1 MPLVVPGVTTN
12 SSNKTE
18 EWQNKLVGKKLHDS
32 EHNETMFC
40 KKELPEH
47 HRIIA
52 PGQMVTRDFH
62 ENRLNVHVD
71 ESGTVTHVQH
81 G

>member
-18 EWQNKLVGKKLHDS
+18 EWQNKLIGKKLSDT
-32 EHNETMFC
+32 EHNEVMFC
-40 KKELPEH
+40 KKELPAEH
-47 HRIIA
+47 RVIS
-52 PGQMVTRDFH
+52 PGQMVTRDFN
-62 ENRLNVHVD
+62 ENRLNVHLKED
-71 ESGTVTHVQH
+71 GTVSHVQH